1 VDLSKLKTLSL
12 SNTKVTDKGL
22 EQIRDLAEPKT
33 LHLKGT
39 KVTEDGIKELKKT
52 LTKVEIDH

>member
-1 VDLSKLKTLSL
+1 MGVLLREALSAELS
-12 SNTKVTDKGL
+12 GL
-22 EQIRDLAEPKT
+22 KT

-39 KVTEDGIKELKKT
+39 KVTDDGVKDLKKT

>member
-1 VDLSKLKTLSL
+1 VRLKQF
-12 SNTKVTDKGL
+12 NKGL
-22 EQIRDLAEPKT
+22 EQVKELSGLKT

-39 KVTEDGIKELKKT
+39 KVTEDGIKDLKKT

>member
-1 VDLSKLKTLSL
+1 LEHVKELADL
-12 SNTKVTDKGL
+12 
-22 EQIRDLAEPKT
+22 KT

-39 KVTEDGIKELKKT
+39 KVTEDRIKDLKKT